1 MSKKR
6 KSTKFKS
13 KIGVNASWYP
23 KYVWEIK
30 QDLEYA
36 SKNGFGVTIICT
48 EENEKA
54 RLANEKI
61 RKEWDTWTKTME
73 RAQET
78 GQIRDMDDLLL

>member
-6 KSTKFKS
+6 KSTKVKS
-13 KIGVNASWYP
+13 TIGTNASWYP

-30 QDLEYA
+30 DD
-36 SKNGFGVTIICT
+36 N
-48 EENEKA
+48 
-54 RLANEKI
+54 
-61 RKEWDTWTKTME
+61 WTKTME

>member
-6 KSTKFKS
+6 TLSKFKS

-30 QDLEYA
+30 D
-36 SKNGFGVTIICT
+36 
-48 EENEKA
+48 
-54 RLANEKI
+54 
-61 RKEWDTWTKTME
+61 DTWMKVME

-78 GQIRDMDDLLL
+78 GQIRDRDDLLL